1 MLVGVG
7 RALAWLSPRASR
19 GGHAHTGEAA
29 RAPESGA
36 PLWPCVHV
44 AWGATW
50 SWRRV
55 GRATR
60 RLVMTSVESGCG
72 PECGNDN

>member
-29 RAPESGA
+29 RAPESG
-36 PLWPCVHV
+36 LSTCM
-44 AWGATW
+44 
-50 SWRRV
+50 
-55 GRATR
+55 GRH
-60 RLVMTSVESGCG
+60 LELEEGLGGTSY
-72 PECGNDN
+72 PTTGND

>member
-29 RAPESGA
+29 ACAGVRGA
-36 PLWPCVHV
+36 PV
-44 AWGATW
+44 ALCP
-50 SWRRV
+50 RRV
-55 GRATR
+55 GRH
-60 RLVMTSVESGCG
+60 LELEEGGTSY
-72 PECGNDN
+72 PTTGND